1 MKDYTVSR
9 LLRSSF
15 SCNAVFTLLA
25 SACLLSQTAPG
36 AHRPAG
42 SPVKASSGDI
52 IPGEIVFKLRAEA
65 LPGAGMPG
73 KSGGT
78 LSTVFARAGI
88 TGMQQM
94 FPSRN
99 GAAKNPAGPD
109 TVGLERLFIAR
120 IASPGDS
127 AYAAAA
133 LLSRTA
139 GVEYAEPKYMQ
150 WLTATPNDP
159 LLTNQNAALSRMNA
173 YNGWDLRKGSPDIT
187 IADID
192 GGTDW
197 RHEDLL
203 ANVRIN
209 ALEDI
214 NKNKQFDAADVNGID
229 DDGNG
234 FIDDVAGWNF
244 TNDTNDPRGLPA
256 TPQSYAH
263 GTATASHFGAVTDN
277 NLGMAGSSWNCSLLP
292 VCTASA
298 TTDNGIQYGYEGI
311 VYAFRSGAKVINCS
325 WGRIGGFSRFEQDV
339 ISAATSAGA
348 LVVAAAGNDNLD
360 HDISPHYPSNY
371 QGVLA
376 VGAVYSASDEKAPFS
391 NYGVSVPVFA
401 PGVSIL
407 SAFAGGGY
415 GDGGSGTS
423 YSSPFVAGLA
433 GLIKVQHPDWSP
445 AQIAAQ
451 IRTTAD
457 PIDAVNP
464 VYQGLL
470 GRGRVNFARA
480 LTESHPALDLMNVQ
494 AITPGGRK
502 LFLAGDTI
510 VVSAEVMNPTILPV
524 TSAQFTVTTS
534 NPLLQV
540 IAGTAS
546 VSGIAPGQQ
555 VRLPDFR
562 LFVGQLPAA
571 REVGIRIRWQI
582 NGSEGDGDALRV
594 MLFPSMPLWL
604 MDFEGTGT
612 GLFSV
617 KAVDRDVAWAAGGN
631 AQGSA
636 PLVMRT
642 TNGGLSW
649 ADVTGDMPNVD
660 LYCVAAL
667 DQQRAWAGT
676 GDGRIVS
683 TSDGGSS
690 WTVRSYPGRQSPFIN
705 GVWMFPGGTGYAQ
718 GDPPGDGRFI
728 VLKTTDFGS
737 TWEHL
742 ASEPAGSA
750 GEAGWNNAFWWTDA
764 SHGWFGTNRNRAW
777 RTTDGGT
784 TWGSAPTGSTNSYGI
799 AFGDPNN
806 GLAVHDAGAITRTTD
821 GGITWNG
828 TASPTTDQIAA
839 VTLVAGSTKAW
850 LTNGGSMYRSGN
862 GGQSWS
868 SQALFPITGSL
879 SHLSFA
885 DSSTGWAVT
894 SDGEVLRYDPS
905 TLTSV
910 DGQLAETLPDG
921 YRLEQNYPNPFNPS
935 TRIEFHLPAAGR
947 VTVTLFDLLGREV
960 RVLADAE
967 YGPGGHGVTLDASGL
982 ASGTY
987 VYGIVVRGGN
997 GVETFRRART
1007 LILLR

>member
-1 MKDYTVSR
+1 MKDPPVRTS
-9 LLRSSF
+9 LRIFSSG
-15 SCNAVFTLLA
+15 NGVMALIA
-25 SACLLSQTAPG
+25 SACLLTFTALG
-36 AHRPAG
+36 ARRPAVPPG
-42 SPVKASSGDI
+42 HSSSGDI
-52 IPGEIVFKLRAEA
+52 IPGEIVVKLKEQG
-65 LPGAGMPG
+65 LFE
-73 KSGGT
+73 GGT
-78 LSTVFARAGI
+78 LGKNSGALSTLLARAGV

-99 GAAKNPAGPD
+99 GAAKIPAGPD
-109 TVGLERLFIAR
+109 TAGLERLFVMSLATPVDPR
-120 IASPGDS
+120 S
-127 AYAAAA
+127 AAA
-133 LLSRTA
+133 LLSSA
-139 GVEYAEPKYMQ
+139 PEVEYAEPKYMQ
-150 WLTATPNDP
+150 WLSTAPNDP
-159 LLTNQNAALSRMNA
+159 LLANQNAALSRMNT
-173 YNGWDLRKGSPDIT
+173 YNGWDLGKGSPDIT
-187 IADID
+187 IAVVD

-209 ALEDI
+209 ALEDL
-214 NKNKQFDAADVNGID
+214 NSNKQFDAADQNGID

-234 FIDDVAGWNF
+234 FVDDVVGWNF
-244 TNDTNDPRGLPA
+244 TNDTNDPRGLAA
-256 TPQSYAH
+256 TPLSYAH

-292 VCTASA
+292 VCTGSS

-311 VYAFRSGAKVINCS
+311 VYAFRNGAKVINCS

-360 HDISPHYPSNY
+360 HDISPHYPSAY

-376 VGAVYSASDEKAPFS
+376 VGAVYSANDEKAPFS

-407 SAFAGGGY
+407 SAFVGGGY

-445 AQIAAQ
+445 EQIAAQ

-480 LTESHPALDLMNVQ
+480 LSESHPALDLVNVQ
-494 AITPGGRK
+494 TSTPGGRK

-510 VVSAEVMNPTILPV
+510 VVSAEVRNPTILPV

-534 NPLLQV
+534 NALLQ
-540 IAGTAS
+540 ILEGTAT
-546 VSGIAPGQQ
+546 VSGIAPGEQ
-555 VRLPDFR
+555 VRLPEFR
-562 LFVGQLPAA
+562 LRVAPLSTVRQVA
-571 REVGIRIRWQI
+571 IRIRWQI

-594 MLFPSMPLWL
+594 MLFPSVPVWL
-604 MDFEGTGT
+604 MDFEGTGI

-617 KAVDRDVAWAAGGN
+617 KAVNRDVAWAAGGN
-631 AQGSA
+631 SFGSA
-636 PLVMRT
+636 PMVMRT

-649 ADVTGDMPNVD
+649 ADVTGDMPKVD
-660 LYCVAAL
+660 LYSITAI
-667 DQQRAWAGT
+667 DQEKAWVGT

-683 TSDGGSS
+683 TNDGGTT
-690 WTVRSYPGRQSPFIN
+690 WTVRTYPGRQSPFIN
-705 GVWMFPGGTGYAQ
+705 GVWMSAGGTGYAQ

-728 VLKTTDFGS
+728 VLRTTDFGS
-737 TWEHL
+737 TWTHL
-742 ASEPAGSA
+742 ANEPAGTA
-750 GEAGWNNAFWWTDA
+750 GEAGWNNSFWWTDA
-764 SHGWFGTNRNRAW
+764 AHGWFGTNHNRAW

-784 TWGSAPTGSTNSYGI
+784 SWGSAPTGSTNSYGI
-799 AFGDPNN
+799 AFSDVNN
-806 GLAVHDAGAITRTTD
+806 GLAVHDAGAVSRTSD

-828 TASPTTDQIAA
+828 TVSPTTDQVAA
-839 VTLVAGSTKAW
+839 VTLVAGSNKAW
-850 LTNGGSMYRSGN
+850 ITNGSSVYSSGN
-862 GGQSWS
+862 GGQNW
-868 SQALFPITGSL
+868 AAETIFPIIGSL
-879 SHLSFA
+879 SHMSFA
-885 DSSTGWAVT
+885 DTSTGWAVT

-905 TLTSV
+905 MLTPV
-910 DGQLAETLPDG
+910 EEQPAARLPED

-935 TRIEFHLPAAGR
+935 TTIVFHLPAAGR

-960 RVLADAE
+960 RVLANAE
-967 YGPGGHGVTLDASGL
+967 YGPGGHGVTLDGSGL

-987 VYGIVVRGGN
+987 VYGIVVRGAN
-997 GVETFRRART
+997 GAETFRRART